1 MLNIDTTDEV
11 DIKTVDRERFLEL
24 AVQWENETV
33 LLSSSDQATKHPA
46 YREIVDMGQL
56 AIPLI
61 LERMQSHNGHW
72 IQALHDT
79 TGADP
84 VRCFRLRQ
92 HRHYGGS
99 LVRVGQSQWI
109 CVNGSTFL
117 EGVSKGCL

>member
-1 MLNIDTTDEV
+1 MPNIDTTDEV

-72 IQALHDT
+72 IQALYDT

-84 VRCFRLRQ
+84 VDVSD
-92 HRHYGGS
+92 YGNIDAMEASWYEWGKA
-99 LVRVGQSQWI
+99 
-109 CVNGSTFL
+109 NGFA
-117 EGVSKGCL
+117 

>member
-1 MLNIDTTDEV
+1 MPDKATTDEV

-33 LLSSSDQATKHPA
+33 LLSSSDQATKHSA

-56 AIPLI
+56 DIPLI
-61 LERMQSHNGHW
+61 LERVQSHNGHW

-84 VRCFRLRQ
+84 VDVSD
-92 HRHYGGS
+92 YGNIDAMEAVWYEWGKA
-99 LVRVGQSQWI
+99 
-109 CVNGSTFL
+109 NGFA
-117 EGVSKGCL
+117 